1 MKKAV
6 CVALIAAMVLS
17 LAGCDANGQQ
27 QTSTPTVPSK
37 TSENAAMA
45 SETTFGVDYKI
56 PKGWISEPSDS
67 GVNYYPAGHTSD
79 AMVQVI
85 FSEVPG
91 VDTDTARDYLDHFAK
106 GLEESDFTNVSTFPS
121 LVFDVPVGHA
131 DRTEAAA
138 DVDGTMYS
146 VEMYYTPIQP
156 TGQDTG
162 IFSLLFATA
171 PRQDYS
177 DTFASILSSVDVSA
191 SPLPLGT
198 DPSGC
203 DTTRGVLSGDT
214 MPDAVA
220 DLYATL
226 REEYGNHCFVD
237 CYDGTI
243 AVGYWDDSFTQETS
257 KLDAW
262 ANVVK
267 SVSYKYQILR
277 NGLDLNGCNMP
288 LLVELVDSTDPSKSL
303 VDVTADGVTYDIATD
318 SDKTN

>member
-27 QTSTPTVPSK
+27 QTSIPTVQPE
-37 TSENAAMA
+37 TSENSSMT
-45 SETTFGVDYKI
+45 SENTFGVDYKI
-56 PKGWISEPSDS
+56 PKGWISEKSDS
-67 GVNYYPAGHTSD
+67 GVNYYPAGHTGD

-85 FSEVPG
+85 FSETTG
-91 VDTDTARDYLDHFAK
+91 IDTDTARDFLDSFAD
-106 GLEESDFTNVSTFPS
+106 GLKESDFTNVSSFTS
-121 LVFDVPVGHA
+121 TIFDVPVGHA
-131 DRTEAAA
+131 NRTEAAM
-138 DVDGTMYS
+138 DVDGTVYS
-146 VEMYYTPIQP
+146 VEMYCTPIQP

-162 IFSLLFATA
+162 IFSILLATA
-171 PRQDYS
+171 PRKDYS
-177 DTFASILSSVDVSA
+177 DDFAAILSSVDVS
-191 SPLPLGT
+191 SVPLPLGT

-203 DTTRGVLSGDT
+203 DTTKGALSGDT

-220 DLYATL
+220 DLYASL

-277 NGLDLNGCNMP
+277 NDLDLNGCDMP

-318 SDKTN
+318 SDRSN